1 MHIKT
6 IASAAAL
13 SVALG
18 LSGFAYAQDAAATT
32 TLPTMIGNQTL
43 TPEDAQRV
51 KVRCDDLQNEANQA
65 AGATDAE
72 SDTGTED
79 AASSSEESSGSEGD
93 EAAVGAVDMDLITVE
108 ACLEAGFITA
118 P

>member
-18 LSGFAYAQDAAATT
+18 FSGFVYAQDAAAT
-32 TLPTMIGNQTL
+32 TLPTMIGNQQL

-51 KVRCDDLQNEANQA
+51 KVRCDDLQTEENQA
-65 AGATDAE
+65 AGTTETDA
-72 SDTGTED
+72 DAD
-79 AASSSEESSGSEGD
+79 AAATATENEGG
-93 EAAVGAVDMDLITVE
+93 EAAVGSVDMDLITVE
-108 ACLEAGFITA
+108 SCLEAGFITN